1 MQEHAFSL
9 AAIRKTSGS
18 PTWHRRARRTRSKAR
33 SRCRLLR
40 SLWLPLR
47 GRDLARLAS
56 HHSSPFPTLMGKP
69 KEWKGHGGVK
79 SWEQASERS
88 WSIWPGAYS
97 PQAPW
102 RPKGGKGMTRDQGI
116 PGYATR
122 KPQEEPPQSTALI
135 SAGGTSVKEGLV
147 PTIQHALNCTR
158 KAEAKVKKIQDDKE
172 KHIQMWKTWEA
183 DMKAAWLREKKR
195 FAAESERLE
204 REAAE
209 SLQAQE
215 DARCNLRAA
224 FEGCY
229 SNDAAATKAMEVED
243 ADNNA
248 EWEAMMAGWNQEA
261 QPDWGSVLQR
271 GVRRQHTG
279 ETTTAPANPT
289 TTTTADCADTRTW
302 TFGSCPVTC
311 VPWGPPGSSI
321 IGGHLRPVPGH
332 VGRCEPCSG
341 ASIWY
346 SPSWIDATDF
356 DQWPQ
361 LGGTCGDASGLD
373 PAGTRAWIWAQSDSR
388 ETESTTRLGAL
399 WRKANAIGACPA
411 TVPTS
416 SLLLTDPRRSRRG
429 HRTQAVGMFLSC
441 ATFGRWA
448 SGLNLSTPVTL
459 PYICRASSLHL
470 DSLYRPSIPSMCMAG
485 FGIVM
490 MSDLRAAL
498 PCSSMPG

>member
-1 MQEHAFSL
+1 
-9 AAIRKTSGS
+9 
-18 PTWHRRARRTRSKAR
+18 
-33 SRCRLLR
+33 
-40 SLWLPLR
+40 
-47 GRDLARLAS
+47 
-56 HHSSPFPTLMGKP
+56 MGKP

-271 GVRRQHTG
+271 
-279 ETTTAPANPT
+279 A
-289 TTTTADCADTRTW
+289 
-302 TFGSCPVTC
+302 
-311 VPWGPPGSSI
+311 
-321 IGGHLRPVPGH
+321 
-332 VGRCEPCSG
+332 
-341 ASIWY
+341 Y
-346 SPSWIDATDF
+346 
-356 DQWPQ
+356 
-361 LGGTCGDASGLD
+361 GD
-373 PAGTRAWIWAQSDSR
+373 
-388 ETESTTRLGAL
+388 
-399 WRKANAIGACPA
+399 
-411 TVPTS
+411 
-416 SLLLTDPRRSRRG
+416 
-429 HRTQAVGMFLSC
+429 
-441 ATFGRWA
+441 
-448 SGLNLSTPVTL
+448 STPVRRPLHPLTPRPQRPPIVPIPGPGPLAPVPSPACLGDPQARASLAATYDPYQAMWAGASPAPALPSGTAPPGLTPLTSTNGPSSVEHAAMLAASTL
-459 PYICRASSLHL
+459 PAPEHGYGPSPIREKLNRRRASEPFGGKPMPSEPAPLLCLHHH
-470 DSLYRPSIPSMCMAG
+470 C
-485 FGIVM
+485 
-490 MSDLRAAL
+490 
-498 PCSSMPG
+498 C